1 MNTVHLKK
9 GYKLRLTGEPAA
21 EADLLPRPAR
31 VGVVPERM
39 RFVKPHLN
47 VKVGDRVKV
56 GSVLFEDK
64 RHPGVFFR
72 SPGAGTVSAIDLG
85 PRRVVRHI
93 VVELDGTEAFEEFE
107 LIGRDALEGIDRF
120 ELIDR
125 LMAGGL
131 WSLVQELPFRDFARR
146 EARPPAIFVHLD
158 NLDPFHP
165 LPAVYLQGREELF
178 EFGLRALERA
188 ADAPLKVSV
197 SEENASAVNGLRRRI
212 THVYTGNYP
221 AHDPGVLLY
230 RTKRSAE
237 ENHAW
242 FISGQG
248 VLLVAQF
255 LREGRFPT
263 EQTLVI
269 AGPGAKTPRHVRS
282 RIGASISVLSAGQ
295 VSAPESRCI
304 AGGVFSGR
312 PAAMDSF
319 LNLGETSLVYLPEGA
334 VSPPPLGWMLPG
346 RDVTSYS
353 RTFLSTFTPPRD
365 RSMSCNRHGGLR
377 ACIQC
382 GFCARVCPVDIL
394 PQLAYKAVL
403 AQEVEESLAHG
414 LLDCVECGLCSF
426 VCPSK
431 IDLVLTLKRAREAYY
446 DDIA

>member
-9 GYKLRLTGEPAA
+9 GYQLRLTGKPSA
-21 EADLLPRPAR
+21 EVEVLPRPAR
-31 VGVVPERM
+31 VAVVPERL
-39 RFVKPHLN
+39 RFVKPRLK

-64 RHPGVFFR
+64 RHPGVSYR
-72 SPGAGTVSAIDLG
+72 SPGAGAVSSIVFG

-93 VVELDGTEAFEEFE
+93 VVELDAEEAFEEFAPV
-107 LIGRDALEGIDRF
+107 GRDALEGLDRL

-125 LMAGGL
+125 LMAAGL
-131 WSLVQELPFRDFARR
+131 WPLVQELPFRDAARR
-146 EARPPAIFVHLD
+146 ETRPPALFVHLD

-165 LPAVYLQGREELF
+165 LPSVYLGGCEDLF

-188 ADAPLKVSV
+188 AEAPVRVCVSK
-197 SEENASAVNGLRRRI
+197 ENASTLNGLRSRI
-212 THVYTGNYP
+212 THVYTGSYP

-230 RTKRSAE
+230 RTKRSAD
-237 ENHAW
+237 ENHVW

-248 VLLVAQF
+248 VLLLAQF

-263 EQTLVI
+263 EQTLVV
-269 AGPGAKTPRHVRS
+269 AGPGAKSPRHVRA
-282 RIGASISVLSAGQ
+282 RIGAPISALSAGQ
-295 VSAPESRCI
+295 AAVPDSRYI

-312 PAAMDSF
+312 PAPQDSF
-319 LNLGETSLVYLPEGA
+319 LNAGETALVFLPEGA
-334 VSPPPLGWMLPG
+334 ESPPPFEWMLPG
-346 RDVTSYS
+346 RDVSSYS
-353 RTFLSTFTPPRD
+353 RTFLSAFTSARD

-382 GFCARVCPVDIL
+382 GFCTRVCPVDIL
-394 PQLAYKAVL
+394 PQLTYKAVL
-403 AQEVEESLAHG
+403 AEEVEESLAHG

-431 IDLVLTLKRAREAYY
+431 IDLLQTLRRAREAYY